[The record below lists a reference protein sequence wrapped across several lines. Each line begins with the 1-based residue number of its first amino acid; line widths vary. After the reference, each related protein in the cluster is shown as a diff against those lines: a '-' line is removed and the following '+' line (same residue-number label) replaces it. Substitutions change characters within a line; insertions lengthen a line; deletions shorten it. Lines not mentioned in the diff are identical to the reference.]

1 MKSAQQKPIP
11 YGRQLVEADDIDAVV
26 RVMKSDA
33 LTQGP
38 EVTAFEN
45 ELAEA
50 VGARYAV
57 CVSSGTAALH
67 IACVAAGMRPGG
79 MGITSPITFVASANA
94 IRYAGG
100 RPRFA
105 DVDPRTALI
114 SEGAIRA
121 MALSSE
127 RPQVIIPVDF
137 AGTPADLPKI
147 KRTADTLGARVIEDA
162 AHSLGARYRDQGGR
176 WVKAASCTHST
187 MAILSFHPVKHITSG
202 EGGAV
207 TTNDRGL
214 YEELVRLRN
223 HGVTKDPVRLRK
235 RDPEPWYYEQQSLG
249 WNYRMSDMH
258 AALGRSQLKKLSRFV
273 ERRRQIAAAY
283 DEAFKPL
290 AGFIEPL
297 HVPEGRESAY
307 HIYPISLVR
316 RPRESLAVL
325 AQRRRDLYTT
335 LREDGIHTQVHYIP
349 VPRQPDFEGHGFT
362 DAVPGA
368 DAYYAGVVSVPIFP
382 AMSDEDVNRVIAA
395 VSRARESFKVAA

>member
-1 MKSAQQKPIP
+1 VKAQESPIP
-11 YGRQLVEADDIDAVV
+11 YGRQLIEQDDIDAVV

-45 ELAEA
+45 ELAAA
-50 VGARYAV
+50 VGARHAV

-67 IACVAAGMRPGG
+67 LACIVAGVRPGS

-105 DVDPRTALI
+105 DVDPRTALV

-121 MALSSE
+121 LSLSSE
-127 RPQVIIPVDF
+127 RPQVIVPVDF

-147 KRTADTLGARVIEDA
+147 AKTAGVLGAHVIEDA
-162 AHSLGARYRDQGGR
+162 AHALGARYRGPDGT
-176 WVKAASCTHST
+176 WVNAASCTHSA

-202 EGGAV
+202 EGGAI

-214 YEELVRLRN
+214 YEELVRLRT
-223 HGVTKDPVRLRK
+223 HGITKDPARLR
-235 RDPEPWYYEQQSLG
+235 RPDPEPWYYEQQSLG
-249 WNYRMSDMH
+249 WNYRMSDIH
-258 AALGRSQLKKLSRFV
+258 AALGRSQLRKLPRFL
-273 ERRRQIAAAY
+273 ERRREIAQQY
-283 DEAFKPL
+283 GEAFRRLGEFIQPL
-290 AGFIEPL
+290 TI
-297 HVPEGRESAY
+297 PEGCESSY
-307 HIYPISLVR
+307 HLYPVSLVR

-325 AQRRRDLYTT
+325 SERRRELYAS
-335 LREDGIHTQVHYIP
+335 LREDGVHAQVHYIP
-349 VPRQPDFEGHGFT
+349 VPRQPDFEHRGLV

-368 DAYYAGVVSVPIFP
+368 DAYYAGAISLPIFP
-382 AMSDEDVNRVIAA
+382 AMTDQDTGRVIAA
-395 VSRARESFKVAA
+395 VSRASQSFQVAA

>member
-1 MKSAQQKPIP
+1 MSRTQKPIP
-11 YGRQLVEADDIDAVV
+11 YGRQLVEEDDIDAVV

-38 EVTAFEN
+38 EVAAFEN

-67 IACVAAGMRPGG
+67 IACVAAGVCPGS

-105 DVDPRTALI
+105 DVDPRTALV

-121 MALSSE
+121 MSLSSE

-137 AGTPADLPKI
+137 AGTPADLPQI
-147 KRTADTLGARVIEDA
+147 RRTADTLGALVIEDA
-162 AHSLGARYRDQGGR
+162 AHSLGARYRGPKGE
-176 WVKAASCTHST
+176 WIKAASCTHSA

-223 HGVTKDPVRLRK
+223 HGVTKDPARLKR

-249 WNYRMSDMH
+249 WNYRMSDLH
-258 AALGRSQLKKLSRFV
+258 AALGRSQLKKLTRFV
-273 ERRRQIAAAY
+273 DRRRQIAAVY
-283 DEAFKPL
+283 DHAFKRL

-297 HVPEGRESAY
+297 AIPDGRESSY
-307 HIYPISLVR
+307 HLYPISLTR

-325 AQRRRDLYTT
+325 SQRRRDLYMT
-335 LREDGIHTQVHYIP
+335 LREDGVQTQVHYIP
-349 VPRQPDFEGHGFT
+349 VPRQPDFESHGLT

-368 DAYYAGVVSVPIFP
+368 DAYYAGVVSLPIFP
-382 AMSDEDVNRVIAA
+382 AMTDEDVNTVIAA